1 MSNGQI
7 SPAVSSIEGAIIH
20 PFWGGSRGQG
30 IKVQIQSK
38 IQIQVKIQVKIQ
50 IQNCIQIRI
59 QGESQKESSLTDTG
73 FAGTIKAKVARRSRT

>member
-38 IQIQVKIQVKIQ
+38 IQIQVKIQ